1 MIDFDD
7 APGGGSAGRP
17 SPSTGNRTGRP
28 RWVPGG
34 FAGGDYSHAPIR
46 PRELAA
52 GEIPLYLESL
62 NPPQREAAEHTEGPL
77 IVLAGAGSGK
87 TKMLTSR
94 IAYLMDVRGV
104 PGNRILAVTFTNKAA
119 REMKERVE
127 RHLHSSAANS
137 PTSGYLGAPEIG
149 TFHSVCVRI
158 LRRELAAT
166 PFTKPFVI
174 YDDSDQLSL
183 VKRVIEKLGIDEK
196 AFSPKAMQ
204 AAINRLK
211 CDAVEPKELDPSPHD
226 LFERKLKLVYE
237 EYQRDLFANNAL
249 DFGEILCMV
258 YRIFRDHPEIR
269 SRYQNRFLYIHVDEY
284 QDTNRAQYLLLTQ
297 LASKEFGGHE
307 NICVV
312 GDEDQSIYKWRG
324 ADIKNILDFEQ
335 EYAAA
340 KVVKLEQN
348 YRSTKTIITAA
359 SQVIRNNRERKDKT
373 LWTAN
378 PEGPKIVRAALADE
392 KAEAE
397 FVVSEIKRIASYEG
411 RAYTEFA
418 IFYRTHAQS
427 RQFEE
432 VFRREKVPYEIVGGL
447 RFYDRKEI
455 KDILSYFKVLQN
467 PQDSVSLKRIINTP
481 ARGIG
486 KTTIDKL
493 EALQLELEQARRQ
506 APASGP
512 ATSMIDVLGPEAEGL
527 GLTGGSLDS
536 GATDTSLWAA
546 LKIAAKDSSLTS
558 GATAKKLMGFYSF
571 MERLF
576 RERPTLRLSEL
587 YHLILDETGY
597 VRSLREEGTDEAT
610 ARIENLEEFNT
621 VLQEFEEAQFEG
633 LSEEEV
639 EAKKIDL
646 LPIFLEESALATDVQ
661 GKEKAEVVPS
671 LQMMSLHSSK
681 GLEYPIVFLVGMEEG
696 LFPSSR
702 ATDGDPEE
710 IEEER
715 RLCYVGITRARE
727 FLYLTHASI
736 RRIWGQINYQ
746 EPARFFE
753 EIPSELLD
761 FKDMSFGAGAT
772 AYRQGSSKHLERKEW
787 GSGWGDGGSDGFDAS
802 APRSYEKSFGGNS
815 RDDFSQLTDHERA
828 KAAAGAAAKSGGV
841 FRIGSRMKH
850 PEYGDGKIIA
860 QEGTGKDEKVTVQ
873 FTRGGPR
880 KFLVRFVE
888 SFIDG

>member
-1 MIDFDD
+1 MIDFDE
-7 APGGGSAGRP
+7 APGGSSHAQKPKRIWGAMGDASRAEV
-17 SPSTGNRTGRP
+17 RP
-28 RWVPGG
+28 RSLAPGEVPV
-34 FAGGDYSHAPIR
+34 
-46 PRELAA
+46 
-52 GEIPLYLESL
+52 YLESL

-127 RHLHSSAANS
+127 RHLHSSANA
-137 PTSGYLGAPEIG
+137 SGYLGAPEIG

-183 VKRVIEKLGIDEK
+183 VKRVVEKLGIDDK

-204 AAINRLK
+204 AGINRLK
-211 CDAVEPKELDPSPHD
+211 CDAVEPHELEPGAHD
-226 LFERKLKLVYE
+226 LFERKLKQVYA
-237 EYQRDLFANNAL
+237 EYQKDLFANNAL
-249 DFGEILCMV
+249 DFGEILCMT
-258 YRIFRDHPEIR
+258 YRILRDHADIR
-269 SRYQNRFLYIHVDEY
+269 ARYQGRFLYVHVDEY
-284 QDTNRAQYLLLTQ
+284 QDTNRAQYVLLQQ
-297 LASKEFGGHE
+297 LVSRKFGGHE

-324 ADIKNILDFEQ
+324 ADINNILDFEND
-335 EYAAA
+335 YAGA

-359 SQVIRNNRERKDKT
+359 SHVIKNNRERKDKT

-378 PEGPKIVRAALADE
+378 PEGPKIIRAGLADE

-397 FVVSEIKRIASYEG
+397 FVVSEIKRIAANED
-411 RAYTEFA
+411 RVYTDFA

-467 PQDSVSLKRIINTP
+467 PQDSVSLKRIINVP

-493 EALQLELEQARRQ
+493 EAIQLDLERARRM
-506 APASGP
+506 APSSGP
-512 ATSMIDVLGPEAEGL
+512 APSLVDVTPE
-527 GLTGGSLDS
+527 GGELDF
-536 GATDTSLWAA
+536 GNGDAQDTSLYAA
-546 LKIAAKDSSLTS
+546 LRIAAKDPSLTS
-558 GATAKKLMGFYSF
+558 AGTAKKLGAFYAF
-571 MERLF
+571 LEKLFHERGK
-576 RERPTLRLSEL
+576 LRLSEL

-597 VRSLREEGTDEAT
+597 VSELRKEGTEESM
-610 ARIENLEEFNT
+610 ARIENLEEFDT
-621 VLQEFEEAQFEG
+621 VLQEFEETQLEG
-633 LSEEEV
+633 LSEAEI
-639 EAKKIDL
+639 EAKKSDL
-646 LPIFLEESALATDVQ
+646 LPIFLEESALATDVE
-661 GKEKAEVVPS
+661 GKAKGEAADIPS

-681 GLEYPIVFLVGMEEG
+681 GLEYPVVFLVGVEEG
-696 LFPSSR
+696 LFPSIR
-702 ATDGDPEE
+702 GMDDADPEE

-715 RLCYVGITRARE
+715 RLCYVGITRARD
-727 FLYLTHASI
+727 FLYMSHASV

-746 EPARFFE
+746 EPARFFD
-753 EIPSELLD
+753 EIPAELVD
-761 FKDMSFGAGAT
+761 FRD
-772 AYRQGSSKHLERKEW
+772 L
-787 GSGWGDGGSDGFDAS
+787 SGAS
-802 APRSYEKSFGGNS
+802 A
-815 RDDFSQLTDHERA
+815 
-828 KAAAGAAAKSGGV
+828 
-841 FRIGSRMKH
+841 GSRR
-850 PEYGDGKIIA
+850 A
-860 QEGTGKDEKVTVQ
+860 
-873 FTRGGPR
+873 
-880 KFLVRFVE
+880 
-888 SFIDG
+888 

>member
-7 APGGGSAGRP
+7 APDS
-17 SPSTGNRTGRP
+17 SPARYSGFGDSRR
-28 RWVPGG
+28 VPGG
-34 FAGGDYSHAPIR
+34 APK
-46 PRELAA
+46 PRDLSP
-52 GEIPLYLESL
+52 GEVPPYLESL

-104 PGNRILAVTFTNKAA
+104 PAPRILAVTFTNKAA

-127 RHLHSSAANS
+127 RHLHS
-137 PTSGYLGAPEIG
+137 TGSGFHGVPEIG
-149 TFHSVCVRI
+149 TFHAICVRI

-183 VKRVIEKLGIDEK
+183 VKRVVEKLGLDEK

-204 AAINRLK
+204 AGINRLK
-211 CDAVEPKELDPSPHD
+211 CDAIEPKELEPSPHD
-226 LFERKLKLVYE
+226 LFERNLKRVYE
-237 EYQRDLFANNAL
+237 EYQKDLFANNAL

-258 YRIFRDHPEIR
+258 YRIFRDHEAIR
-269 SRYQNRFLYIHVDEY
+269 RRYQDRFLYIHVDEY
-284 QDTNRAQYLLLTQ
+284 QDTNRAQYLLLSM
-297 LASKEFGGHE
+297 LAKKEFGGHE

-324 ADIKNILDFEQ
+324 ADIRNILDFETD
-335 EYAAA
+335 YPGA

-348 YRSTKTIITAA
+348 YRSTQTIITAA

-378 PEGPKIVRAALADE
+378 PKGPLLIRAGLADE
-392 KAEAE
+392 RAEAE
-397 FVVSEIKRIASYEG
+397 YVISEIKRIAENEN
-411 RAYTEFA
+411 RMYTEFA

-432 VFRREKVPYEIVGGL
+432 VFRREKIPYEIVGGL

-455 KDILSYFKVLQN
+455 KDVLSYFKVLQN

-486 KTTIDKL
+486 KTTIDKI
-493 EALQLELEQARRQ
+493 EAIQLKLEQERRLETAGMQ
-506 APASGP
+506 GEPVAGPPAQTP
-512 ATSMIDVLGPEAEGL
+512 PELDFADALVG
-527 GLTGGSLDS
+527 TGSS
-536 GATDTSLWAA
+536 SEAGAKDTSLWAA
-546 LKIAAKDSSLTS
+546 LRIAATDPSYTS
-558 GATAKKLMGFYSF
+558 AGTAKKLAGFYTF
-571 MERLF
+571 MDKLF
-576 RERPTLRLSEL
+576 RERPNLLITEL
-587 YHLILDETGY
+587 YHLILDETRY
-597 VRSLREEGTDEAT
+597 VQTLREEAT
-610 ARIENLEEFNT
+610 EESAARIENLEEFDT
-621 VLQEFEEAQFEG
+621 VLQEFEEAQLEG
-633 LSEEEV
+633 LADEEIDR
-639 EAKKIDL
+639 KKLDL
-646 LPIFLEESALATDVQ
+646 LPIFLEESALATDVE
-661 GKEKAEVVPS
+661 GKSKDETIPS

-681 GLEYPIVFLVGMEEG
+681 GLEYPVVFLVGMEEG
-696 LFPSSR
+696 LFPSIR
-702 ATDGDPEE
+702 GMDGADDEE

-727 FLYLTHASI
+727 YLYLTHASV

-753 EIPSELLD
+753 EIPQELMEYKD
-761 FKDMSFGAGAT
+761 FATGAGAT
-772 AYRQGSSKHLERKEW
+772 AFRQGSSRHFERKEW
-787 GSGWGDGGSDGFDAS
+787 GSGWGGRGSDDS
-802 APRSYEKSFGGNS
+802 GGA
-815 RDDFSQLTDHERA
+815 RRVRDDDFSQLTEADRA
-828 KAAAGAAAKSGGV
+828 KAAAGAVARTGGV
-841 FRIGSRMKH
+841 YRIGAKIDH
-850 PEYGDGKIIA
+850 PDYGAGKIIA
-860 QEGTGKDEKVTVQ
+860 QEGTGKDEKVTIQ
-873 FTRGGPR
+873 FSRGGPR

-888 SFIDG
+888 GFISE